1 MKLGLIA
8 GNGRFP
14 FLLLDAARAQ
24 GFAVTVAAIREET
37 DPEINH
43 RGAVDEKISVHWLS
57 LGELSRLIETF
68 HKEGVSMA
76 VMAGQV
82 KHKQIF
88 SSIRPDWRLAKLLL
102 NLRTR
107 NTDMLLG
114 AVAKV
119 LGDEG
124 IELISSTSFLEPLLA
139 QEGVLT
145 SRAPDEE
152 ERKNIEYGL
161 NVARS
166 VAGFDI
172 GQTVVVAAQ
181 ACVAVEA
188 MEGTDAAIERAGA
201 LMRTPRRR
209 RLHAHYPDDKDLS
222 DTLQRRLT
230 VVKVAKPKQ
239 DMRFDVPVIG
249 IRTMETMFAAG
260 ASCLSVEAGTD
271 AALRSRCAPRA
282 RQRGRHCHVAVPR
295 MTELASLYCTILANS
310 PVFSFHLFR
319 RSYVKRSAF
328 VLHSRG
334 SCARG
339 WIRHCPCSRSDD
351 AQPPAGGAHLYPSL
365 AGRLPDRPGQLP
377 RQVGGAL
384 LLPQGHDPGMHHRS
398 PQLPARPIEVSK
410 PLNAVIVGVSV
421 DTPDSHKQFC
431 TKEGLTF
438 RLLADPEHK
447 VVDEYGSLGHFGAM
461 TIAQRNTFLIDPEG
475 KIVKVWTKVDPS
487 HHSEEVLQQLAE
499 LKK

>member
-43 RGAVDEKISVHWLS
+43 RGAMDEKISVHWLS
-57 LGELSRLIETF
+57 LGELSRLIEIF

-88 SSIRPDWRLAKLLL
+88 SSIRPDWRLAKLLMS
-102 NLRTR
+102 LRTR

-124 IELISSTSFLEPLLA
+124 IDLMSSTAFLEPLLA

-145 SRAPDEE
+145 ERAPDED

-161 NVARS
+161 GVAKG

-188 MEGTDAAIERAGA
+188 MEGTDATIERAGG
-201 LMRTPRRR
+201 LMRS
-209 RLHAHYPDDKDLS
+209 LEGDEGS
-222 DTLQRRLT
+222 TLERRLT
-230 VVKVAKPKQ
+230 VVKVAKPNQ

-249 IRTMETMFAAG
+249 MKTVETMIAAG
-260 ASCLSVEAGTD
+260 ATCLSVEAGRTLLFD
-271 AALRSRCAPRA
+271 RDNMLRRA
-282 RQRGRHCHVAVPR
+282 SEAGIAIVA
-295 MTELASLYCTILANS
+295 
-310 PVFSFHLFR
+310 
-319 RSYVKRSAF
+319 
-328 VLHSRG
+328 
-334 SCARG
+334 
-339 WIRHCPCSRSDD
+339 
-351 AQPPAGGAHLYPSL
+351 
-365 AGRLPDRPGQLP
+365 AGRG
-377 RQVGGAL
+377 
-384 LLPQGHDPGMHHRS
+384 
-398 PQLPARPIEVSK
+398 
-410 PLNAVIVGVSV
+410 
-421 DTPDSHKQFC
+421 
-431 TKEGLTF
+431 
-438 RLLADPEHK
+438 
-447 VVDEYGSLGHFGAM
+447 Y
-461 TIAQRNTFLIDPEG
+461 
-475 KIVKVWTKVDPS
+475 
-487 HHSEEVLQQLAE
+487 
-499 LKK
+499 